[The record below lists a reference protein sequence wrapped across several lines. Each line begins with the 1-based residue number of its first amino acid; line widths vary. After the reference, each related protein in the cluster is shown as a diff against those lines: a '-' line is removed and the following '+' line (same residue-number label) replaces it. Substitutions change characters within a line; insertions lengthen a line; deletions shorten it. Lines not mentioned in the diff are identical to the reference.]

1 MNCMRCGK
9 EMQSITNGEYFCSD
23 CKLGFN
29 DLVYRPQSCDM
40 PLPQG
45 FGMQYGWV
53 CPKCGRVNAP
63 HISQC
68 PCNSHSN
75 TYSSGTVTEPSDVNT
90 TYTNTPIEPKYKI
103 TSTGEI
109 KRTTTYD

>member
-1 MNCMRCGK
+1 MRCGA
-9 EMQSITNGEYFCSD
+9 EMRSTTGGNYVCDKCCFAV
-23 CKLGFN
+23 N

-45 FGMQYGWV
+45 FGMQYGWI

-63 HISQC
+63 HVSQC
-68 PCNSHSN
+68 PCNNYSN

-90 TYTNTPIEPKYKI
+90 TYTNTPIESKYKI